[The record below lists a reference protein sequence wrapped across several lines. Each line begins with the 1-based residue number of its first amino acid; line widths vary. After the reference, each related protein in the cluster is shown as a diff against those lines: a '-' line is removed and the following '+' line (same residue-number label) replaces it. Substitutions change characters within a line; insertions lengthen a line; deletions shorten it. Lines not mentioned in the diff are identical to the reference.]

1 MGLFNVE
8 MTENSR
14 FDAELNEKLAT
25 SGFRFTAQRRHV
37 YNVLVNKRDHPTA
50 EEVFI
55 RAKAEMPEISMAT
68 VYNCLD
74 ALVKC
79 GLVKQVNHDRSA
91 NRYCSNMQEHCH
103 YYCTDC
109 NRVFDVDLKARPLV
123 PEADLPETF
132 KPDHIDVAMRGHCPD
147 PECATHT
154 KD

>member
-1 MGLFNVE
+1 MEL
-8 MTENSR
+8 TEDSR

-55 RAKAEMPEISMAT
+55 RAKAEMPDISMAT

-79 GLVKQVNHDRSA
+79 GLVKQVSHDRAA
-91 NRYCSNMQEHCH
+91 NRYCSNMNEHCH

-109 NRVFDVDLKARPLV
+109 NRVFDIDLKARPRV
-123 PEADLPETF
+123 PEADLPSSF
-132 KPDHIDVAMRGHCPD
+132 KPEEIDVSMRGHCPD
-147 PECATHT
+147 PDCAHHG

>member
-1 MGLFNVE
+1 MEL
-8 MTENSR
+8 TKNSR

-55 RAKAEMPEISMAT
+55 RAKAEMPDISMAT

-79 GLVKQVNHDRSA
+79 GLVKQVSHDRAA
-91 NRYCSNMQEHCH
+91 NRYCSNMSEHCH

-109 NRVFDVDLKARPLV
+109 NRVFDIDLKARPLV
-123 PEADLPETF
+123 PEADMPSSF
-132 KPDHIDVAMRGHCPD
+132 KPEEIDVSMRGHCPD
-147 PECATHT
+147 PECAHHG
-154 KD
+154 KE

>member
-1 MGLFNVE
+1 
-8 MTENSR
+8 MTEKSR
-14 FDAELNEKLAT
+14 FEAELNEKLAT
-25 SGFRFTAQRRHV
+25 SGFRFTAQRRNV

-55 RAKAEMPEISMAT
+55 RSKADMPDISMAT

-79 GLVKQVNHDRSA
+79 GLAKQVNHDSTAKRF
-91 NRYCSNMQEHCH
+91 CSNMQEHCH

-109 NRVFDVDLKARPLV
+109 NRVFDIDLKEKPRV
-123 PEADLPETF
+123 PEADLPENF
-132 KPDHIDVAMRGHCPD
+132 KPDQIDVSMRGRCPD
-147 PECATHT
+147 PDCAPNHG

>member
-1 MGLFNVE
+1 MEL
-8 MTENSR
+8 TENSR

-37 YNVLVNKRDHPTA
+37 YNVLVKKRDHPTA

-55 RAKAEMPEISMAT
+55 RAKADMPDISMAT

-79 GLVKQVNHDRSA
+79 GLVKQVSHDRA
-91 NRYCSNMQEHCH
+91 AKRYCSNMSEHCH

-109 NRVFDVDLKARPLV
+109 NRVFDIDLKARPLV
-123 PEADLPETF
+123 PEAELPASF
-132 KPDHIDVAMRGHCPD
+132 KPDEIDVAMRGHCPD
-147 PECATHT
+147 PECSRHG
-154 KD
+154 KV